1 MCDKALLGCSE
12 VPALLAEL
20 APAQPLQEQRACT
33 PDRARDRTAGETRSL
48 ACARAGATRT
58 ADPAFAL
65 TLVEL
70 RLGGC
75 SDLSLDGLVRLAP
88 AMRTLRVLGLEH
100 MEALRREGPCYAQD
114 TRARLRAGEHAAGSR
129 AERRPVQEVF
139 SALAAFGGAPDLAE
153 LRLDG
158 ALLDDAAAETL
169 AGVLGPALRVLT
181 IVGVR
186 GLGDAGLRAL
196 AASCP
201 GLQTLAVGGGGS
213 AWTALVAFAG
223 LRELRIA
230 RCGSMNAGALAAALA
245 PHASTLRR
253 VPRPGRGG
261 GQAAWALVCV
271 GTASWHADAQ
281 SLPWLLHGGSA

>member
-1 MCDKALLGCSE
+1 MCDKAQLGCSE
-12 VPALLAEL
+12 VPALLSEL
-20 APAQPLQEQRACT
+20 APAQPLQERHACT
-33 PDRARDRTAGETRSL
+33 PDRARDRTAGARSL

-65 TLVEL
+65 TLTEL

-100 MEALRREGPCYAQD
+100 LEALRREGPCYAQD
-114 TRARLRAGEHAAGSR
+114 TRARLCAGEHAAGSR
-129 AERRPVQEVF
+129 AERRPCPAQEVF

-158 ALLDDAAAETL
+158 ALLNDAAAETL

-201 GLQTLAVGGGGS
+201 GLQTLAVGGCGS
-213 AWTALVAFAG
+213 GWTERGLASFAALS
-223 LRELRIA
+223 ELRIA
-230 RCGSMNAGALAAALA
+230 RRGSLTAGGLDIVLA
-245 PHASTLRR
+245 PHAGTPRR
-253 VPRPGRGG
+253 VHRLR
-261 GQAAWALVCV
+261 V
-271 GTASWHADAQ
+271 
-281 SLPWLLHGGSA
+281 